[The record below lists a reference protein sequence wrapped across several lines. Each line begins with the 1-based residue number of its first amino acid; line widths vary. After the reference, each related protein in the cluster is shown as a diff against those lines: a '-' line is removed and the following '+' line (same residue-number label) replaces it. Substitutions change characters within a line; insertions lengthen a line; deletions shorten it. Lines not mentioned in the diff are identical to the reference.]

1 MHFARKVLNAPK
13 TLLRTCAF
21 FDFRRGSKKRIHLQ
35 LLPMFCECLSFFE
48 KPFVYNHCHCDSF
61 VSLKLIFCH
70 GGGQQHTVSVDQKQD
85 NVAAYRKTM
94 LMQKK
99 KKRNCCATETQ
110 SAHPALSAQKTSTTI
125 TSIKLKC
132 TRRTG
137 RANGPLQ
144 NRSFICKHSNS
155 QSSGNSTCCVRV
167 CGIKIP
173 RLYFRSIL
181 PHYYQLKPRHC
192 RCSLDR
198 LNSICIRYFPKL
210 KLHIPTTK
218 FNSSQIGKFLNAQ
231 NEKTREPNKRT
242 QLR

>member
-99 KKRNCCATETQ
+99 KTQLLCNRNAI
-110 SAHPALSAQKTSTTI
+110 SAPRIISTKNI
-125 TSIKLKC
+125 NDDHVDKAEVYKK
-132 TRRTG
+132 
-137 RANGPLQ
+137 
-144 NRSFICKHSNS
+144 NRSSKWAAA
-155 QSSGNSTCCVRV
+155 
-167 CGIKIP
+167 
-173 RLYFRSIL
+173 
-181 PHYYQLKPRHC
+181 KPIVY
-192 RCSLDR
+192 L
-198 LNSICIRYFPKL
+198 
-210 KLHIPTTK
+210 
-218 FNSSQIGKFLNAQ
+218 QAQ
-231 NEKTREPNKRT
+231 QQPVER
-242 QLR
+242 